1 MKVTARATP
10 AHASPAVADASFRT
24 PTKTAG
30 HRPYALRSPPSLA
43 ARGRTVMVDLLAAA
57 GPPSPPTESLAKLG
71 IGPNMVVGGGGNPQE
86 GTEAAARRLLRRA
99 VRPAHP
105 AVLPWRPAPADRP
118 QDEND
123 EAAARRLLRR
133 AAAPLIPDLSGL

>member
-10 AHASPAVADASFRT
+10 AHVSSAVADASFRT

-71 IGPNMVVGGGGNPQE
+71 IGPTKAVGGGNPQE

-99 VRPAHP
+99 VRPAPP